1 MVQEFS
7 VVGKRAPR
15 WGARDI
21 ATGTAKYVVDIELPG
36 MLVGKVL
43 TSPHPHARIIG
54 IDKSGAEKLP
64 GVEAVLTFED
74 IPPKLF
80 TPNRHDLILYHP
92 ENECKD
98 MQVISDKA
106 RFVGDRIA
114 AVAAV
119 DTVTAQKALELI
131 EVKYEVLPPVF
142 DPLEAVKPG
151 APRVHDFAPNNI
163 ALHLKFPGS
172 RGDVEKGFQDAD
184 CVIEET
190 FRTSKQLVSQLE
202 PCACIASF
210 GPDGRLTIWSPGQS
224 AFLQRR
230 KLAEIFD
237 MPEGMIRWITPHVGG
252 SFGKFGSLSIEP
264 VCAAL
269 AKKTGKPVKIEY
281 SREEDSSR
289 TETRQ
294 KYVATGKIGVKKDGA
309 ITALQEKLVVDGGA
323 YFSRNSTT
331 TMANMGSFTGLY
343 RCPNVA
349 AEADCVYTNILT
361 TGGIRGYGNSEAM
374 CVLEQLIDRA
384 AREIGMD
391 PVQLRLR
398 NIKRAGDPDSKGLRM
413 ETCTL
418 EEIIRLGAE
427 KVGWAEKR
435 ARKKGEGAKRYG
447 IGMAIMM
454 DLSGAHPSCIQHR
467 NAYIKF
473 NEDGSANLIVT
484 AYDMGQNLCG
494 TCAQIA
500 AEVLGIRYED
510 IHIVTGDTD
519 ITMFDTGI
527 GASAGL
533 YQVGHAVMNAAL
545 EAKKQLLDRAGKK
558 LGVAADELEVRDRRI
573 YLKSD
578 PRRGIS
584 VAEVTKQ
591 ATYNFEGE
599 HLNISG
605 KGSFSPTQSPPPFA
619 AVFAEVEV
627 DIETAEVKI
636 LRILYVSDSGRVI
649 NPATVEGQVEG
660 GIAQS
665 VGYCLTEDCV
675 INKETGILESDNFTT
690 YKIPS
695 TLDIPE
701 MEVILYEAPVPSG
714 PFGAKGVGHGTTIAV
729 NPAIAN
735 AIYDAVGVF
744 VTDMPATPEKIL
756 EALRR
761 PSGTSSGIV
770 S

>member
-1 MVQEFS
+1 MVQELS
-7 VVGKRAPR
+7 VVGKRVPR
-15 WGARDI
+15 WGAQDK

-43 TSPHPHARIIG
+43 TSPYPHARIIR
-54 IDKSGAEKLP
+54 IDKSRAEKLP
-64 GVEAVLTFED
+64 GVEAVITFED

-92 ENECKD
+92 ENERKD
-98 MQVISDKA
+98 MYVISEKA
-106 RFVGDRIA
+106 RFVGDRVA

-119 DTVTAQKALELI
+119 DAVTAQRALELI
-131 EVKYEVLPPVF
+131 EVKYEVLPAVL
-142 DPLEAVKPG
+142 DPIEAVKPG
-151 APRVHDFAPNNI
+151 APRIHDFAPNNI
-163 ALHLKFPGS
+163 SLHLNFPGS
-172 RGDVEKGFQDAD
+172 RGDVEKGFQEAD

-202 PCACIASF
+202 PCACVASF

-252 SFGKFGSLSIEP
+252 SFGKFGALSVEP
-264 VCAAL
+264 ICAAL
-269 AKKTGKPVKIEY
+269 AKKAGKPVKIEY
-281 SREEDSSR
+281 SREEDFCG

-294 KYVATGKIGVKKDGA
+294 TYVATGKIGVKEDGT
-309 ITALQEKLVVDGGA
+309 ITALQEKLIVDGGA

-331 TMANMGSFTGLY
+331 SMANMGGFTGLY

-374 CVLEQLIDRA
+374 CVLEQLVDKA
-384 AREIGMD
+384 AKEIGMD
-391 PVQLRLR
+391 PIELRLR
-398 NIKRAGDPDSKGLRM
+398 NIKKVGDPDNKGLPM

-418 EEIIRLGAE
+418 EELIKLGAE
-427 KVGWAEKR
+427 KIGWEEKR
-435 ARKKGEGAKRYG
+435 AQKKENGTKRYG

-454 DLSGAHPSCIQHR
+454 DVSGAHPSCIQHR

-473 NEDGSANLIVT
+473 NEDGSASLMVT
-484 AYDMGQNLCG
+484 AYDMGQNLSG

-510 IHIVTGDTD
+510 IHIVNGDTD
-519 ITMFDTGI
+519 STMFDTGI

-533 YQVGHAVMNAAL
+533 YQVGHAVMNAAA
-545 EAKKQLLDRAGKK
+545 EARRQLLDRAGKR
-558 LGVAADELEVRDRRI
+558 LGLPVEELEVKDRRI
-573 YLKSD
+573 YVKSD
-578 PRRGIS
+578 PQRGIS
-584 VAEVTKQ
+584 VGEVTRQ
-591 ATYNFEGE
+591 ATYDFEGE

-605 KGSFSPTQSPPPFA
+605 KGSFSPTQNPPPFA

-636 LRILYVSDSGRVI
+636 LRILYVNDSGRVV

-660 GIAQS
+660 GIAQG

-675 INKETGILESDNFTT
+675 INKETGVLESDNFTT

-701 MEVILYEAPVPSG
+701 MEVILYEEPVPSG

-744 VTDMPATPEKIL
+744 ITDMPATSEKIW
-756 EALRR
+756 EALKRR
-761 PSGTSSGIV
+761 QAIR
-770 S
+770 